1 MASYG
6 DDRLRLIERPLSR
19 RALLGGTLRAGGAL
33 ALLGGGALLAA
44 CGGEDEA
51 ASEGATTAAPA
62 PPAETAAPPAATTEA
77 PATTAAPS
85 GPVRGGTLTYAV
97 SSPPS
102 GFDPAKWWNGLSW
115 DGTLVVF
122 NRLLT
127 LKDDGSLEPE
137 LLAQAPEVNP
147 EGTLYTFTLRSGV
160 QFHHGRELTADDVK
174 YTLER
179 LVAPATASEG
189 GGLYT
194 GLTIPGMEDIL
205 NESGNEL
212 TGISVVD
219 PLTFTIE
226 LEQPDSVMLYLLGLP
241 FASIVPR
248 DVIEEAG
255 DGFNFAPV
263 GTGPFTMTDVDP
275 DAGLVLERFANYWN
289 PDVPLL
295 DRVEWTIGVDPE
307 LSLLRIQDGEQDM
320 MSEPIP
326 SASFP
331 ALQDAPDLTAQL
343 FEGPFNNV
351 NYITLSLDHEAMADL
366 RVRQAI
372 AHAVDKERFVRSI
385 KGLGEVATGGLF
397 SPLSPY
403 FQDGLAYPFDPER
416 AKALLAEA
424 GYADGFDVTFWSG
437 DFTPY
442 KEMAETVT
450 QDLEAIGIRMDTK
463 ILIRE
468 QWLAEIVKNP
478 PGITNNEWELPYPHG
493 SYVMDGAFTQAA
505 IDAGCCNFSNYVSP
519 DFDALVAQAHAS
531 TDPAE
536 QVELYKQMD
545 KIAIQDEALWV
556 PLIYPK
562 IAFLVSE
569 RAQGFSITAAPTAS
583 THFFDRY
590 WLQEA

>member
-1 MASYG
+1 MSTPPDKG
-6 DDRLRLIERPLSR
+6 LGIFERPLTR
-19 RALLGGTLRAGGAL
+19 RGLLRAGGAV
-33 ALLGGGALLAA
+33 ALFGGAGSLLAA
-44 CGGEDEA
+44 CGGNGGEEA
-51 ASEGATTAAPA
+51 AAPPPPADTGGAVTPQPGATTQAAA
-62 PPAETAAPPAATTEA
+62 GT
-77 PATTAAPS
+77 
-85 GPVRGGTLTYAV
+85 PVRGGTLTYAV

-127 LKDDGSLEPE
+127 LNDDGSLTPE
-137 LLAQAPEVNP
+137 LLAQDPEVNTD
-147 EGTLYTFTLRSGV
+147 GTLYTLTLREGV
-160 QFHHGRELTADDVK
+160 KFHHGREMTADDVK
-174 YTLER
+174 FSLER
-179 LVAPATASEG
+179 LVTPATASEG

-194 GLTIPGMEDIL
+194 GLTIPGMTEIV
-205 NESGNEL
+205 NEKGKEL
-212 TGISVVD
+212 TGVKVVD
-219 PLTFTIE
+219 PYTLTIE
-226 LEQPDSVMLYLLGLP
+226 LEKPDSVLLYLLGLP
-241 FASIVPR
+241 FASIVPK
-248 DVIEEAG
+248 DVVSDVG
-255 DGFNFAPV
+255 DKKFNFAPV
-263 GTGPFTMTDVDP
+263 GTGPFQMKDVDP
-275 DAGLVLERFANYWN
+275 SKSLVLERYADYWD
-289 PDVPLL
+289 PERPYL
-295 DRVEWTIGVDPE
+295 DRVEWTIGVEPD
-307 LSLLRIQDGEQDM
+307 LSLLRIQSGEQDM

-326 SASFP
+326 SASYP
-331 ALQDAPDLTAQL
+331 QLESDAGGAQL
-343 FEGPFNNV
+343 FAGPFNNV
-351 NYITLSLDHEAMADL
+351 NYITLSLDHPALKEL
-366 RVRQAI
+366 KVRQAI
-372 AHAVDKERFVRSI
+372 AMAVDKERFIRSI

-403 FQDGLAYPFDPER
+403 FQDGLAYPFDPEK
-416 AKALLAEA
+416 AKQLLSEA

-450 QDLEAIGIRMDTK
+450 QDLKQVGINVDAK

-505 IDAGCCNFSNYVSP
+505 LDAGCCNFSNYKSQE
-519 DFDALVAQAHAS
+519 FDDLAAQAHS
-531 TDPAE
+531 TTDQAE
-536 QVELYKQMD
+536 QVSLYKEMD

-562 IAFLVSE
+562 IAFLVST

-590 WLQEA
+590 WIQEA